1 MNLSNPFD
9 EAIRDREGQ
18 MLERYLRA
26 VEQEAANGKAK
37 VELEKEQLEMIKEAA
52 KKREAK
58 LTMYDGQLEHIN
70 KQLLAQTGP
79 ENILKLAQAEEI
91 IYSLRDKEERKYGT
105 DGKTEQGDQV

>member
-1 MNLSNPFD
+1 MNDLNPFD
-9 EAIRDREGQ
+9 DAIRGDYN
-18 MLERYLRA
+18 MPLLERYLKA
-26 VEQEAANGKAK
+26 VEQQAETGKERL
-37 VELEKEQLEMIKEAA
+37 ELEKEAA

-58 LTMYDGQLEHIN
+58 LTMYEGQLEHIN

-105 DGKTEQGDQV
+105 DGKTEQGD